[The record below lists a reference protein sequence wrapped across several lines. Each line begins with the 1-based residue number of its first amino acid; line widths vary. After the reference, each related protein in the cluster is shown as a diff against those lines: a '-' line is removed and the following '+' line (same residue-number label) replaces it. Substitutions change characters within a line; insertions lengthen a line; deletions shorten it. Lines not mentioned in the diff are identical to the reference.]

1 MNKHFRH
8 IISLV
13 LIGII
18 STLTQYATAQSSNRN
33 YVCEWEAIEPSTE
46 APPPYSDLSKMT
58 MTYFDGMGRKIST
71 VKAGASEGVFDI
83 ADFTTYDNVGR
94 VKKRISS
101 Y

>member
-1 MNKHFRH
+1 MNKRYKH

-18 STLTQYATAQSSNRN
+18 SILSQFAMAQSSNRN

-46 APPPYSDLSKMT
+46 APPPYYDLSKMT
-58 MTYFDGMGRKIST
+58 VTYFDGMGRKIST